1 MTITYKQIEEVNKD
15 IKTTEIKGKQYAEV
29 NQRIKAFRKLFPNG
43 SIETSIIK
51 NDESSVI
58 MKAIVYN
65 EDRAILGT
73 GLASEKE
80 SSSGINRSS
89 HIENCETSA
98 VGRALGMLGLGIDCA
113 VASKD
118 EVLSKEETDAL
129 LEKQYQDQ
137 SIKYTKLRT
146 ELTKEGIDF
155 RSEKWDEIIIKKSKI
170 HSQKLDELTIDELKR
185 LNSTYRGILKAKK
198 EKDDAI
204 EIQKYKEE
212 HGAF

>member
-65 EDRAILGT
+65 EDHTILGT

-113 VASKD
+113 VSSKD

-155 RSEKWDEIIIKKSKI
+155 RSEKWDEIIIEKSKI

>member
-155 RSEKWDEIIIKKSKI
+155 RSEKWDEIIIEKSKI